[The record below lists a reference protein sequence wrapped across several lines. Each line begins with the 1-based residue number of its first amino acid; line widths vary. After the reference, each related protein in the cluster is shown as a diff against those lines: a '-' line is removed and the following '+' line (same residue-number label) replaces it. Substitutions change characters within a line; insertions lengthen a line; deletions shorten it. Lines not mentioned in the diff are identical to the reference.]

1 MVASNSEEKG
11 KLLWEVCGHG
21 KIVDYLKSSIINNNL
36 SHAYIF
42 AGQDHLG
49 KAVVAEKFIRTLYCR
64 GQGEYKPCGE
74 CSACQQIN
82 SRVHPDVFW
91 VRRLI
96 DEKTGKLKRDLIINQ
111 ARELKARLSQ
121 STLLS
126 SWKVAI
132 IEEAELLN
140 INSANSLLKLLEE
153 PSSKTIIILL
163 VSDLGLIPK
172 TVVSRCQ
179 TLNFLP
185 VPEEEIKQFL
195 LSRQISEDRA
205 EKIARLSLG
214 KPGTAVELAED
225 VEKLATI
232 IDDAKKFF
240 SIISSNQAER
250 LQALDSLIDWEK
262 DESLNIMKLQIFLDH
277 WLLALRDCLLA
288 DNGNSSLAVLGTGN
302 LDLIKIPTSKID
314 KNWQLISEAKAN
326 LDYNISSKN
335 ILENLIINL

>member
-1 MVASNSEEKG
+1 MMVSNVEEKG

-21 KIVDYLKSSIINNNL
+21 KIVDYLKSSIINNSV
-36 SHAYIF
+36 SHSYIF

-49 KAVVAEKFIRTLYCR
+49 KSTVADKFMRTLYCQ
-64 GQGEYKPCGE
+64 GKGEYRPCGE
-74 CSACQQIN
+74 CPACQQIN

-91 VRRLI
+91 VRRLT
-96 DEKTGKLKRDLIINQ
+96 DEKTGKLKRELIIDQ

-121 STLLS
+121 GALLA
-126 SWKVAI
+126 SWKVAV

-153 PSSKTIIILL
+153 PSAKTVIILL
-163 VSDLGLIPK
+163 VSDLGMVPK

-185 VPEEEIKQFL
+185 VPTVEIKEFL
-195 LSRQISEDRA
+195 LSKKVGEDKA
-205 EKIARLSLG
+205 EKISHLALN
-214 KPGTAVELAED
+214 KPGTAVELAD
-225 VEKLATI
+225 DGEKFSET

-240 SIISSNQAER
+240 EVFFCDLAGR
-250 LQALDSLIDWEK
+250 LKLLDSLIDWQK
-262 DESLNIMKLQIFLDH
+262 DESLNIMKLNVFLDR
-277 WLLALRDCLLA
+277 WLLALRDFILA
-288 DNGNSSLAVLGTGN
+288 DNGNAQLTVLGAGN
-302 LDLIKIPTSKID
+302 VSPIKIPTERVIKA
-314 KNWQLISEAKAN
+314 WRLIGTAKAN